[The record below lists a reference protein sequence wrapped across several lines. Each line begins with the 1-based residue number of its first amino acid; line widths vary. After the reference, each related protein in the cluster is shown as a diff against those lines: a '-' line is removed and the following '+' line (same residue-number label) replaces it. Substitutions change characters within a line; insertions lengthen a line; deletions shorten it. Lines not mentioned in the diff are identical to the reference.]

1 MSGHSKWSTIKHKKG
16 AADAKR
22 GKVFTKLIKEIVI
35 AAKNGSDPEMNAR
48 LRSTIIK
55 ARAANMPK
63 DNIEKAIKKGAG
75 ETGGAEYI
83 ELVYEGYASGGV
95 GLIIETLT
103 DNKNRTAANV
113 KSILTKAGGQ
123 LAATGAVSYQFKH
136 MGTILVQKE
145 NVNVEDLEELAI
157 VNGADDVVV
166 HEDIIEISVEPS
178 SFEGLL
184 NALNVSNIATENAS
198 IGMVSEQRVTLD
210 KEKTLKV
217 LSLIEKLEDDD
228 DVQTVSSN
236 LEIPDDMDLYN

>member
-35 AAKNGSDPEMNAR
+35 AAKNGSDPEMNAK

>member
-22 GKVFTKLIKEIVI
+22 GKIFTKLIKEIVI
-35 AAKNGSDPEMNAR
+35 AAKTGSDPEMNAK
-48 LRSTIIK
+48 LRSVIIK

-75 ETGGAEYI
+75 ETGGADYI

-145 NVNVEDLEELAI
+145 NVDVEALEELAI
-157 VNGADDVVV
+157 DNGADDLVV
-166 HEDIIEISVEPS
+166 HDDIIEISVEPS
-178 SFEGLL
+178 SFEALLTAL
-184 NALNVSNIATENAS
+184 NANSIATENAS
-198 IGMVSEQRVTLD
+198 ISMVSEQRVTLD

-236 LEIPDDMDLYN
+236 LDIPDDMDLDN